1 MIFNYNVLSQILM
14 GSIYSI
20 LTNYNNYIIIPPPIF
35 QINLQ
40 DQKNIQFQDG
50 SDGSQ
55 MAPTQHHSIFYSD
68 YLTINLNIYKIFQIQ
83 GTGH

>member
-55 MAPTQHHSIFYSD
+55 MTQTQHPSIFYSD

>member
-1 MIFNYNVLSQILM
+1 LH
-14 GSIYSI
+14 
-20 LTNYNNYIIIPPPIF
+20 
-35 QINLQ
+35 

-55 MAPTQHHSIFYSD
+55 MAPTQHPSIFYSD